1 MDNRVHWLW
10 LAQVLG
16 PDARL
21 GPVLEQY
28 GTAQA
33 VYENRKDAL
42 SDRMLFSAAMHAR
55 MRDTTLEECEE
66 RLYAVLS
73 SGYGVLCREDETFP
87 ERLKAFDTCPP
98 VLYYM
103 GDTALLDGFLNIGC
117 VGSRR
122 PQALFRNL
130 TLRVCRSLAAAGV
143 TLFSGFAA
151 GIDADVHRAAYSA
164 DRGSVAVLPCGI
176 DVAYPAEN
184 RGLRRMVVKKGLLLS
199 QFAPGLPAYREH
211 FRPRNRLLC
220 MLCDGV
226 LVSQAALKSGSL
238 MSGHLAMECGAEV
251 FSFPDRIGNP
261 ATAGNLQL
269 LREGAVL
276 CTGPQDLVLPFRD
289 RYAGLHEE
297 EQIDRMI
304 ETGPGILKDTPDR
317 YVEQLPEPSEKGAE
331 PAHDGAPLPARL
343 ESVYRALEDGPVH
356 IEQLA
361 AKLSMPAGTLMA
373 ALTELELL
381 GAVQSLPGKQ
391 YVRKGSKP

>member
-42 SDRMLFSAAMHAR
+42 SDRTLFSAAMHAR

-184 RGLRRMVVKKGLLLS
+184 RGLRRMVVKKGAAAQPVCTRPSRLS
-199 QFAPGLPAYREH
+199 GAFPPAQPASLHAVRRGAGLAGRAEKRKPDVRPPRNGMRGGGVQLPGPDRQSRHGGQFA
-211 FRPRNRLLC
+211 
-220 MLCDGV
+220 
-226 LVSQAALKSGSL
+226 AAAG
-238 MSGHLAMECGAEV
+238 GARCCA
-251 FSFPDRIGNP
+251 PDRRIWCCRSG
-261 ATAGNLQL
+261 
-269 LREGAVL
+269 
-276 CTGPQDLVLPFRD
+276 TGTQVCMR
-289 RYAGLHEE
+289 RS
-297 EQIDRMI
+297 RS
-304 ETGPGILKDTPDR
+304 T
-317 YVEQLPEPSEKGAE
+317 V
-331 PAHDGAPLPARL
+331 
-343 ESVYRALEDGPVH
+343 
-356 IEQLA
+356 
-361 AKLSMPAGTLMA
+361 
-373 ALTELELL
+373 
-381 GAVQSLPGKQ
+381 
-391 YVRKGSKP
+391 